1 MSRLVFVNAE
11 VFLAYAANGANPIF
25 GNVFESGAGSN
36 AGIGITF
43 SGIVNITTGV
53 TDVLFHC
60 RVT

>member
-1 MSRLVFVNAE
+1 MSRLVFVDAE

-43 SGIVNITTGV
+43 GGIVNITTGV